1 MMMARQTKFLL
12 VKQFVTSLVIRYY
25 RGCQCMAVYEQ
36 YGIRVEWVERIKRR
50 MKDPVKQD
58 QVKTILRQLTKTDLQ
73 NRGTVRRYLGYVANV
88 LGEKLTEQQA
98 DQIVKFVIAQKID
111 PNNTL
116 HLIKLWQLFR

>member
-1 MMMARQTKFLL
+1 
-12 VKQFVTSLVIRYY
+12 
-25 RGCQCMAVYEQ
+25 MAVYEQ